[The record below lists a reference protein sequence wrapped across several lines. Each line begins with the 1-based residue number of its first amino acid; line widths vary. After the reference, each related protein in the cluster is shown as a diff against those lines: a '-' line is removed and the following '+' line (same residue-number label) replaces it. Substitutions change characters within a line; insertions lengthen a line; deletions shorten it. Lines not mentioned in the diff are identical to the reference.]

1 MESALQ
7 EELKE
12 LQCLKDLAEAY
23 GESEDGKWFKARLKA
38 LKQKFMK
45 QGREIVKKEGKTD
58 KPEPPKDLGWTTVAT
73 LNVKEFDKAYP
84 MIGKHL
90 PGDFVPDAFTRG
102 GKVNFQGEMYCDWRR
117 RMTKDAK
124 VFARLI
130 KYKGKIIL
138 QKGIPGGAAPEA
150 EDEEKEGE
158 NEEDKDDDDAGDGA
172 GGGKT
177 TAPAPAQEAQAKEP
191 KKKKAPEAGASADAP
206 KPKRS
211 RRSAM

>member
-1 MESALQ
+1 M
-7 EELKE
+7 
-12 LQCLKDLAEAY
+12 
-23 GESEDGKWFKARLKA
+23 
-38 LKQKFMK
+38 
-45 QGREIVKKEGKTD
+45 
-58 KPEPPKDLGWTTVAT
+58 AT

-158 NEEDKDDDDAGDGA
+158 NEEDNADDDKGDGA
-172 GGGKT
+172 GGEE
-177 TAPAPAQEAQAKEP
+177 APAPAPTQEAQAKKP
-191 KKKKAPEAGASADAP
+191 KKKKDPEAVASADAP
-206 KPKRS
+206 PAKRS
-211 RRSAM
+211 RRAAK

>member
-1 MESALQ
+1 MY
-7 EELKE
+7 
-12 LQCLKDLAEAY
+12 EA
-23 GESEDGKWFKARLKA
+23 
-38 LKQKFMK
+38 
-45 QGREIVKKEGKTD
+45 KTD
-58 KPEPPKDLGWTTVAT
+58 RPEPPKDLRWTTVST
-73 LNVKEFDKAYP
+73 LKVKEFDDAYP
-84 MIGKHL
+84 MIGKHI
-90 PGDFVPDAFTRG
+90 PGDFVPDIFSRG
-102 GKVNFQGEMYCDWRR
+102 GKVNYNGEMYCDWRR

-138 QKGIPGGAAPEA
+138 QRGIPGGAAAED
-150 EDEEKEGE
+150 EDEEKEEE
-158 NEEDKDDDDAGDGA
+158 NEEDKAADDEGDGA

-191 KKKKAPEAGASADAP
+191 KKKKDPDAGASADAP